1 VNRGSFSAAFARTL
15 RRERSARGFSQE
27 RLAHAAG
34 LARQYVG
41 MIERGERNPTLEA
54 GYALAKALGT
64 PLSVLVRKAEKAIGR
79 TGS

>member
-1 VNRGSFSAAFARTL
+1 
-15 RRERSARGFSQE
+15 
-27 RLAHAAG
+27 
-34 LARQYVG
+34 